1 MTKNMGRLL
10 KIETSHTK
18 DVVVF
23 FIENALDLLQGIGLL
38 GYQYVTTMDTTT
50 DLWVIQDVENV
61 S

>member
-1 MTKNMGRLL
+1 MGRLL